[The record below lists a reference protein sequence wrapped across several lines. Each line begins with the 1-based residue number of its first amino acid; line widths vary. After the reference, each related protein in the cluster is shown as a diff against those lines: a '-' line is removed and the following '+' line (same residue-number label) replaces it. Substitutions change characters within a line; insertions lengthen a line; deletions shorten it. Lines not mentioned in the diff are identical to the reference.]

1 METKKEDTQMSK
13 NRIIEILKKATA
25 DWKRVRL
32 EKAIRRKK
40 EELQTLRREKDRK
53 KIELAGLEL
62 DLQKLIRED

>member
-1 METKKEDTQMSK
+1 MSK
-13 NRIIEILKKATA
+13 NRIIEILEEAMG

-32 EKAIRRKK
+32 KKAIRRKK
-40 EELQTLRREKDRK
+40 EELQTLRKENDRE